1 MTGGTN
7 ATGGIGGP
15 DSPGGRRRPD
25 ASMTLITSMLERPL
39 DPGYQQAADRRE
51 ARGLPR
57 ATSYRTPLVIVLAV
71 LTGFLF
77 AVAALSL
84 RPKPT
89 AAAQVKAQLVARIE
103 SFQKQASA
111 EDARVVQLTRQVR
124 DYEALA
130 LRQGGAS
137 DLSGQIAGLEL
148 QAGTVALTGPGLTLT
163 IDDAASTEAGG
174 GAGSRPSSGFEQG
187 RVTSADLQIIVNGLW
202 GAGAEAIS
210 INGHRLSSTAAI
222 RFAGQ
227 AIIVD
232 FRPLARPYVITALGD
247 GTGMQQLFEQ
257 AFAGVYL
264 SQLTQEFKIRSVLKT
279 ADTLSVPADSASRLE
294 VAQPITP
301 AGSANPTTPGTTS
314 TQRKAASGTAPPGSG
329 TDGPTTAPPTTSAGN
344 SQENP

>member
-1 MTGGTN
+1 MTDDQIGTG
-7 ATGGIGGP
+7 AT
-15 DSPGGRRRPD
+15 GGRRRPD

-51 ARGLPR
+51 AQGLPR
-57 ATSYRTPLVIVLAV
+57 ATSYSTALVIILAV

-77 AVAALSL
+77 ALAALSL
-84 RPKPT
+84 RPKPM

-103 SFQKQASA
+103 GFQKQASA
-111 EDARVVQLTRQVR
+111 QDAKVAVLTRQVR

-130 LRQGGAS
+130 LKQSGSS
-137 DLSGQIAGLEL
+137 DLSGQIAGLEV
-148 QAGTVALTGPGLTLT
+148 QAGTVGLTGPGLTLT

-174 GAGSRPSSGFEQG
+174 GAGSRPSSGFEPG

-247 GTGMQQLFEQ
+247 GTGMQQLFDQ

-279 ADTLSVPADSASRLE
+279 ADALSVPADSASRLE
-294 VAQPITP
+294 VARPITP
-301 AGSANPTTPGTTS
+301 AGSVPSTSSATT
-314 TQRKAASGTAPPGSG
+314 TQRKAAPGTAPPGGATSGAGTG
-329 TDGPTTAPPTTSAGN
+329 TDSPTTAPPTTSAGN

>member
-1 MTGGTN
+1 
-7 ATGGIGGP
+7 
-15 DSPGGRRRPD
+15 
-25 ASMTLITSMLERPL
+25 MTLITSMLERPL
-39 DPGYQQAADRRE
+39 DPGYQQAADRRV
-51 ARGLPR
+51 AQGLPR
-57 ATSYRTPLVIVLAV
+57 ATSYSTPLVIVLAV

-89 AAAQVKAQLVARIE
+89 AAAQVKAQLVSRIE
-103 SFQKQASA
+103 AFQKQASA
-111 EDARVVQLTRQVR
+111 QDAKVVALTREVR

-130 LRQGGAS
+130 LQQGGS
-137 DLSGQIAGLEL
+137 GDLSGQIAALEV
-148 QAGTVALTGPGLTLT
+148 QAGTVALKGPGLTLT
-163 IDDAASTEAGG
+163 IDDAASADAGAD
-174 GAGSRPSSGFEQG
+174 AGSRPSNGFEQG

-279 ADTLSVPADSASRLE
+279 ADALTVPADSASRLE
-294 VAQPITP
+294 VAEPITP
-301 AGSANPTTPGTTS
+301 AGSTTSTSPGITS
-314 TQRKAASGTAPPGSG
+314 TQRKGAPGTVPPSGGPTDSGTRSP
-329 TDGPTTAPPTTSAGN
+329 TAPPTTSAGN